1 MFVWGEDALN
11 WGGNALR
18 HWNTE
23 SGFIM
28 PWAKNLLFSQRKS
41 IVSSHVASPNVANK
55 GLSWTIPTPDLIV
68 NRNIKWSFLWDCYR
82 NCFSHAY
89 TPTERRNMGRNLV
102 QVLSVQLWNKKEK
115 KKKWFL
121 SIDICSWLSRDRKT
135 PAPRRAGVKSD
146 AFSILS
152 IIWWSVLELLAC
164 LLYSRL
170 LSLIAVLHA
179 GERNPQRIHFSTE
192 SGKRAAVEASISPL
206 QSNSESRGAY
216 TCDFTWLWLYAC
228 VQYVQ

>member
-1 MFVWGEDALN
+1 MLI
-11 WGGNALR
+11 
-18 HWNTE
+18 H
-23 SGFIM
+23 
-28 PWAKNLLFSQRKS
+28 PQREETQEKTLCKS
-41 IVSSHVASPNVANK
+41 CQYSYGA
-55 GLSWTIPTPDLIV
+55 
-68 NRNIKWSFLWDCYR
+68 
-82 NCFSHAY
+82 
-89 TPTERRNMGRNLV
+89 
-102 QVLSVQLWNKKEK
+102 K
-115 KKKWFL
+115 KKKKTNWFL

-135 PAPRRAGVKSD
+135 PAPRRVGVKSD

-206 QSNSESRGAY
+206 QSNSEFRGAY
-216 TCDFTWLWLYAC
+216 TCDFIWLWPYAS

>member
-1 MFVWGEDALN
+1 MEFSV
-11 WGGNALR
+11 R
-18 HWNTE
+18 
-23 SGFIM
+23 
-28 PWAKNLLFSQRKS
+28 LLQKLLQPCLYTHREKKHGKKPCASL
-41 IVSSHVASPNVANK
+41 VSTAVEQK
-55 GLSWTIPTPDLIV
+55 
-68 NRNIKWSFLWDCYR
+68 R
-82 NCFSHAY
+82 
-89 TPTERRNMGRNLV
+89 
-102 QVLSVQLWNKKEK
+102 K